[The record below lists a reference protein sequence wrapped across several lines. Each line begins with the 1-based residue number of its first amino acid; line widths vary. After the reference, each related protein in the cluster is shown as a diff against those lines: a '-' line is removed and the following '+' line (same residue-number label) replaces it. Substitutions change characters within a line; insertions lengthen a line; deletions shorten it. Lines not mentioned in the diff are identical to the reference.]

1 MAIQYYTA
9 NEACKIVGISRTT
22 FYNWLRQ
29 GYFPAPPHNHRG
41 HRLISD
47 ELVRKM
53 LDHKNRVIFPGEQQP

>member
-1 MAIQYYTA
+1 MPTQYYTT
-9 NEACKIVGISRTT
+9 NQACKIVGISRTT

-29 GYFPAPPHNHRG
+29 GYIPVPPHNHRG

-53 LDHKNRVIFPGEQQP
+53 LDRKNRLVFPGEQEP